1 MAKYYNKS
9 PGSLA
14 LTLKGGRA
22 ATLPGKAWTEISAE
36 DEGSEDV
43 VRALKRGLLTRFDL
57 EPVAAPPS
65 VVEVV
70 TALPAE
76 VVAAESEPLPVA
88 EPAAVDPGVEPEES
102 AEKAVSEVSSSRR
115 KKW

>member
-1 MAKYYNKS
+1 MAKYYNRS

-43 VRALKRGLLTRFDL
+43 IRALKRGLLTRFDL

-76 VVAAESEPLPVA
+76 AVVAESDTLAA
-88 EPAAVDPGVEPEES
+88 EPAAVETGVELEES